1 MAPTARRLAPK
12 RSLISPPGDATHE
25 QDLDAF
31 YRSVFLPLVR
41 RATWKHGLSKEDA
54 RDIVQDAF
62 LLAIAKIDLTGK
74 PKSWLIQVVDH
85 LAINHWR
92 KNLRRAQLVAKWCPT
107 DTQRLPNA
115 EAEDDDNSVDEV
127 DH

>member
-1 MAPTARRLAPK
+1 MAPIARRLAPQK
-12 RSLISPPGDATHE
+12 SLASPAGDAAPA

-62 LLAIAKIDLTGK
+62 LLAIAKIDLTDK
-74 PKSWLIQVVDH
+74 PKAWLIQVVDH

-92 KNLRRAQLVAKWCPT
+92 KNARRAQLVAKWGVLGEQDLSRGAP
-107 DTQRLPNA
+107 
-115 EAEDDDNSVDEV
+115 EDDEGATDEV
-127 DH
+127 TC

>member
-1 MAPTARRLAPK
+1 MAPIARRHAPQEGQTSPA
-12 RSLISPPGDATHE
+12 RSATSAH
-25 QDLDAF
+25 DLDAF

-62 LLAIAKIDLTGK
+62 LLAIAKIDLADK

-92 KNLRRAQLVAKWCPT
+92 KNARRAQLVAKWAPAHREV
-107 DTQRLPNA
+107 DSSL
-115 EAEDDDNSVDEV
+115 DDGDLGEEV

>member
-1 MAPTARRLAPK
+1 MAPTARRQAPQEG
-12 RSLISPPGDATHE
+12 LTSPPQTATAA

-31 YRSVFLPLVR
+31 YRSIFLPLVR

-62 LLAIAKIDLTGK
+62 LLAIAKINLADK

-85 LAINHWR
+85 LATNHWR
-92 KNLRRAQLVAKWCPT
+92 KTARRAQLVAKWAPAGH
-107 DTQRLPNA
+107 DVEPSL
-115 EAEDDDNSVDEV
+115 EDGDLSEEV

>member
-1 MAPTARRLAPK
+1 MASSISRHAP
-12 RSLISPPGDATHE
+12 RERPSGAPSDATSE
-25 QDLDAF
+25 PDLGAF
-31 YRSVFLPLVR
+31 YRRIFLPLVR

-62 LLAIAKIDLTGK
+62 LLAIARIDLESK
-74 PKSWLIQVVDH
+74 PKAWLIQVVDH

-92 KNLRRAQLVAKWCPT
+92 KTVRRAQLLAKWGA
-107 DTQRLPNA
+107 QREERPSRREPA
-115 EAEDDDNSVDEV
+115 DDSDVMDEV

>member
-1 MAPTARRLAPK
+1 MAPTARRLALQEGL
-12 RSLISPPGDATHE
+12 SSPLSGATSAE
-25 QDLDAF
+25 DLDTF

-62 LLAIAKIDLTGK
+62 LLAIAKIDLADK
-74 PKSWLIQVVDH
+74 PKAWLIQVVDH

-92 KNLRRAQLVAKWCPT
+92 KNARRALLVAKWAPAG
-107 DTQRLPNA
+107 REFESPL
-115 EAEDDDNSVDEV
+115 DEGDV
-127 DH
+127 FEEVEH